1 MKTFSDLYVF
11 LQNHD
16 ETNIKNWLSEPWKGK
31 DKQESLL
38 RIFAGLGLIDKLG
51 PYTICKGNFNKGTI
65 TPYEKIQDIFY
76 HDDFKEISL
85 NDSGDKSD
93 LHGKI
98 VTSSKKILLA
108 TTSKN
113 LNSENIGKLDLRD
126 IDSIHKNIY
135 SDYELHMCLCVRD
148 KNKTLQMI
156 ERSEESSQDL
166 KNLLTKDSTI
176 ILDWDDL
183 NSGYLNFKKIY
194 NNLKLQ
200 DIFDSQ
206 KSPIVMKM
214 HQQYS
219 VSKTM
224 KLKESGEKE
233 ILWGHIQ
240 RSGKSYIIGG
250 CIIEDSSRKEKCNY
264 LVVTTAPKETIQQ
277 YLTVF
282 DCLQLKDFNVIGL
295 DGKNKN
301 PKLSSKN
308 IIVCSKQF
316 LQGKIGE
323 KNKSIPWLKKIVF
336 DIRFLDESHNGGTT
350 ELADRTLKYYG
361 NDSFTIQIT
370 ATYSKPVNSYKI
382 EKKNW
387 VLWDLEDIQL
397 CKSINSEGKRE
408 RLIEKHPELE
418 RFLNENTDQ
427 QIIKEYSKYPE
438 LYVLTRELN
447 EEIVDEILEN
457 TKDNPYGWSTE
468 SCFLLEEEIVTEGG
482 KKSKKILEKFQNEKE
497 NLKIWYEIFGKFKF
511 LNIPD
516 EKYPDEK
523 IFKQKIKE
531 ISQTSKASCDIF
543 NDIGEPTV
551 VMAFLPT
558 NNIKEISNATKK
570 LLEDNNVIPDFE
582 IVCINSKTGKDPKT
596 VIDKELVKLKD
607 KELVKIK
614 EKKKNHLLVLS
625 GRQCSLGVTIKNCDV
640 VLLLN
645 NNTSFDLI
653 YQMMFRCMSE
663 RKNKKAG
670 FVIDLNIQRTIQNV
684 IVEYASILNPKLH
697 LKDAINYLLK
707 ERIINLNANQWMYS
721 LGKSQKT
728 FENFCKLVY
737 DIYSSNSES
746 VLKHLLNRLKN
757 KEIELNKEDQKFI
770 NDFYTGGSGKSLIVK
785 EDKKEIKKG
794 KEKKK
799 LDEDC
804 MIIIESSSDED
815 EDEELTKRVNFTE
828 IINFLT
834 PLICILTIKNK
845 EIFLDKMYL
854 SIEKDENLHHI
865 LIEQTKIWW
874 GKVVEEKT
882 IKNIITLYTKY
893 MEDDKEAENII
904 RTIKEIFIKNK
915 DNIKGLSKSIDQY
928 LIPQEIEKKS
938 NAEVSTPY
946 ELRQEM
952 LDKIPK
958 DFWKTPKKVFEPCA
972 GKGGFV
978 IDIIERFMIGLKD
991 SIPDKEERYKTI
1003 VEECLYFSDIN
1014 PTNIFICKLLVD
1026 IDNKFKLNYN
1036 EGNTLEL
1043 DIKEKWNLNG
1053 FDGVIGN
1060 PPYND
1065 NSGNKGK
1072 GHTLWT
1078 VFIEISLK
1086 KWINKGGYLLYVNP
1100 SLWRQ
1105 ADHPLQT
1112 TMKQYQIEYLEIHDE
1127 ADGVKIFNCNTRYDW
1142 YLINKV
1148 PYYKNSEIKTQ
1159 IGEIVFKDLSKM
1171 NFIPNYNYDFIDKL
1185 TSSNDKIDML
1195 YSRSAYAS
1203 DKKWTKKIK
1212 DNEYKYP
1219 VVYSVNRKHQAK
1231 FLWSNINTK
1240 EGHYNKSKVIFGSG
1254 ATGFIIDEKGDYA
1267 CCEFCTGIID
1277 KIENLEKIKNV
1288 LDSLKFK
1295 NEVIKAT
1302 SVSKAE
1308 INRKI
1313 LKYFKKDFWKEF
1325 I

>member
-1 MKTFSDLYVF
+1 MKTFLDLYKF
-11 LQNHD
+11 LQQYE

-65 TPYEKIQDIFY
+65 TPYEKIHDIFY

-126 IDSIHKNIY
+126 LDSIHKNIY

-166 KNLLTKDSTI
+166 KNLLIKDSTI

-250 CIIEDSSRKEKCNY
+250 CIIEDSSLKEKSNY

-323 KNKSIPWLKKIVF
+323 KNKSIPWLKKIIF

-387 VLWDLEDIQL
+387 VLWDLEDIHL
-397 CKSINSEGKRE
+397 CKNIDSEGKRE
-408 RLIEKHPELE
+408 RLIEKHPELG

-427 QIIKEYSKYPE
+427 QIINEYCKYPE

-447 EEIVDEILEN
+447 EEIVDKILEN

-482 KKSKKILEKFQNEKE
+482 KKLKKILEKFQNEKE

-516 EKYPDEK
+516 DEYPDNK
-523 IFKQKIKE
+523 VFKQKIKE
-531 ISQTSKASCDIF
+531 ISKTSEASCNIF
-543 NDIGEPTV
+543 NNIGEPTV
-551 VMAFLPT
+551 VMAFLPS

-596 VIDKELVKLKD
+596 VIDEELVKLK
-607 KELVKIK
+607 ES
-614 EKKKNHLLVLS
+614 KKNHLLVLS

-663 RKNKKAG
+663 RKNKKTG

-728 FENFCKLVY
+728 FEKFCKLVY
-737 DIYSSNSES
+737 DIYSSNSNCFKTS
-746 VLKHLLNRLKN
+746 F
-757 KEIELNKEDQKFI
+757 DSF
-770 NDFYTGGSGKSLIVK
+770 
-785 EDKKEIKKG
+785 
-794 KEKKK
+794 EK
-799 LDEDC
+799 
-804 MIIIESSSDED
+804 
-815 EDEELTKRVNFTE
+815 
-828 IINFLT
+828 
-834 PLICILTIKNK
+834 
-845 EIFLDKMYL
+845 
-854 SIEKDENLHHI
+854 
-865 LIEQTKIWW
+865 
-874 GKVVEEKT
+874 
-882 IKNIITLYTKY
+882 
-893 MEDDKEAENII
+893 
-904 RTIKEIFIKNK
+904 
-915 DNIKGLSKSIDQY
+915 
-928 LIPQEIEKKS
+928 
-938 NAEVSTPY
+938 
-946 ELRQEM
+946 
-952 LDKIPK
+952 
-958 DFWKTPKKVFEPCA
+958 
-972 GKGGFV
+972 
-978 IDIIERFMIGLKD
+978 
-991 SIPDKEERYKTI
+991 
-1003 VEECLYFSDIN
+1003 
-1014 PTNIFICKLLVD
+1014 
-1026 IDNKFKLNYN
+1026 
-1036 EGNTLEL
+1036 
-1043 DIKEKWNLNG
+1043 
-1053 FDGVIGN
+1053 
-1060 PPYND
+1060 
-1065 NSGNKGK
+1065 
-1072 GHTLWT
+1072 
-1078 VFIEISLK
+1078 
-1086 KWINKGGYLLYVNP
+1086 
-1100 SLWRQ
+1100 
-1105 ADHPLQT
+1105 
-1112 TMKQYQIEYLEIHDE
+1112 
-1127 ADGVKIFNCNTRYDW
+1127 
-1142 YLINKV
+1142 
-1148 PYYKNSEIKTQ
+1148 
-1159 IGEIVFKDLSKM
+1159 
-1171 NFIPNYNYDFIDKL
+1171 
-1185 TSSNDKIDML
+1185 
-1195 YSRSAYAS
+1195 
-1203 DKKWTKKIK
+1203 
-1212 DNEYKYP
+1212 
-1219 VVYSVNRKHQAK
+1219 
-1231 FLWSNINTK
+1231 
-1240 EGHYNKSKVIFGSG
+1240 
-1254 ATGFIIDEKGDYA
+1254 
-1267 CCEFCTGIID
+1267 
-1277 KIENLEKIKNV
+1277 
-1288 LDSLKFK
+1288 
-1295 NEVIKAT
+1295 
-1302 SVSKAE
+1302 
-1308 INRKI
+1308 
-1313 LKYFKKDFWKEF
+1313 
-1325 I
+1325 

>member
-135 SDYELHMCLCVRD
+135 SDYELHMCLCIRD

-156 ERSEESSQDL
+156 ERSEESSHDL

-219 VSKTM
+219 VSKTI

-250 CIIEDSSRKEKCNY
+250 CIIEDSLQKEKCNY

-427 QIIKEYSKYPE
+427 QIINEYSKYPE

-516 EKYPDEK
+516 DEYPDEK

-570 LLEDNNVIPDFE
+570 LLEDNKVIPDFE
-582 IVCINSKTGKDPKT
+582 IVCINSKSGKDPKT
-596 VIDKELVKLKD
+596 VIDEELVKLK
-607 KELVKIK
+607 KN
-614 EKKKNHLLVLS
+614 KKNHLLVLS

-697 LKDAINYLLK
+697 LKVAINYLLK

-770 NDFYTGGSGKSLIVK
+770 NDFYTGRSGKSLIVK
-785 EDKKEIKKG
+785 ENKKEIKKG

-799 LDEDC
+799 LDEEC

-815 EDEELTKRVNFTE
+815 EDEESTKKINFTE

-845 EIFLDKMYL
+845 ETFLDKMYL

-865 LIEQTKIWW
+865 LVEQTKIWW

-893 MEDDKEAENII
+893 MEEDKESENII

-915 DNIKGLSKSIDQY
+915 DNIKGLSKSIDKY

-1026 IDNKFKLNYN
+1026 IDDKYKLNYN

-1043 DIKEKWNLNG
+1043 DIKGKWNLNG
-1053 FDGVIGN
+1053 FDGIIGN
-1060 PPYND
+1060 PPYNS
-1065 NSGNKGK
+1065 SGDTGTGNTIWQDFTKVSLNK
-1072 GHTLWT
+1072 L
-1078 VFIEISLK
+1078 LK
-1086 KWINKGGYLLYVNP
+1086 NKGYLLYVHP
-1100 SLWRQ
+1100 PGWRKPNTERGKFYGLYKLMTQ
-1105 ADHPLQT
+1105 ENQ
-1112 TMKQYQIEYLEIHDE
+1112 MIYLSIHGIK
-1127 ADGVKIFNCNTRYDW
+1127 DGLKTFNCGTRYDW
-1142 YLINKV
+1142 YIIQRTSKYTTTIVNDEKNNEIIIDTNK
-1148 PYYKNSEIKTQ
+1148 
-1159 IGEIVFKDLSKM
+1159 FDWL
-1171 NFIPNYNYDFIDKL
+1171 PNYNIDTIQNILAKENEEKCNIIYDR
-1185 TSSNDKIDML
+1185 TS
-1195 YSRSAYAS
+1195 YGA
-1203 DKKWTKKIK
+1203 DKKDRVSKIK
-1212 DNEYKYP
+1212 TDEFKYP
-1219 VVYSVNRKHQAK
+1219 CVHSTPKSGIRYMYSKVNDR
-1231 FLWSNINTK
+1231 
-1240 EGHYNKSKVIFGSG
+1240 GHFGVSKVIFGDSG
-1254 ATGFIIDEKGDYA
+1254 INQPIIDINGSYGMTQHA
-1267 CCEFCTGIID
+1267 MGI
-1277 KIENLEKIKNV
+1277 EV
-1288 LDSLKFK
+1288 V
-1295 NEVIKAT
+1295 NESEAT
-1302 SVSKAE
+1302 QLSKALTSE
-1308 INRKI
+1308 KMKI
-1313 LKYFKKDFWKEF
+1313 LIDSCLFSSYAIDWNIFKDLKKDFWKQF

>member
-1 MKTFSDLYVF
+1 MKTFSDLYIF

-135 SDYELHMCLCVRD
+135 SDYELHMCLCIRD

-200 DIFDSQ
+200 KIFDSQ

-250 CIIEDSSRKEKCNY
+250 CIIEDSSQKEKCNY

-316 LQGKIGE
+316 LQGKIGKIGE

-447 EEIVDEILEN
+447 EEIVDQILEN
-457 TKDNPYGWSTE
+457 TKGNPYGWSTE

-516 EKYPDEK
+516 DEYPDEK
-523 IFKQKIKE
+523 VFKQKIKE

-582 IVCINSKTGKDPKT
+582 IVCINSKSGKDPKT
-596 VIDKELVKLKD
+596 VIDEELVKLK
-607 KELVKIK
+607 EN
-614 EKKKNHLLVLS
+614 KKNHLLVLS

-697 LKDAINYLLK
+697 LKVAINYLLK

-770 NDFYTGGSGKSLIVK
+770 NDFYTGRSGKSLIVK
-785 EDKKEIKKG
+785 ENKKEIKKG

-799 LDEDC
+799 LDEEC

-815 EDEELTKRVNFTE
+815 EDEESTKKINFTE

-845 EIFLDKMYL
+845 ETFLDKMYL

-865 LIEQTKIWW
+865 LVEQTKIWW

-893 MEDDKEAENII
+893 MEEDKESENII

-915 DNIKGLSKSIDQY
+915 DNIKGLSKSIDKY

-1026 IDNKFKLNYN
+1026 IDNKYKLNYN
-1036 EGNTLEL
+1036 EGNTLDL
-1043 DIKEKWNLNG
+1043 DIEENWNLKG

-1065 NSGNKGK
+1065 SSSNKGA
-1072 GHTLWT
+1072 GHKIWDKFMLHS
-1078 VFIEISLK
+1078 IK
-1086 KWINKGGYLLYVNP
+1086 KWVKKNGYLVYVHP
-1100 SLWRQ
+1100 PLWRQ
-1105 ADHPLQT
+1105 PKNKLYELV
-1112 TMKQYQIEYLEIHDE
+1112 KKNNLLYLEIHNE
-1127 ADGVKIFNCNTRYDW
+1127 KDGNKTFKCSTRYDW
-1142 YLINKV
+1142 YLLEKTDYQMKTIVLDENGLENTINL
-1148 PYYKNSEIKTQ
+1148 NEW
-1159 IGEIVFKDLSKM
+1159 D
-1171 NFIPNYNYDFIDKL
+1171 FIPNGYMEKIKKL
-1185 TSSNDKIDML
+1185 TEGFEKHHIISDRSN
-1195 YSRSAYAS
+1195 YGA
-1203 DKKWTKKIK
+1203 DKKWISRVKENKFKHPVIYSLYKDGSTQLRYSEKI
-1212 DNEYKYP
+1212 DNGHFGISKIIFTPNLGLNYLVDSEGKYGLTQW
-1219 VVYSVNRKHQAK
+1219 VMA
-1231 FLWSNINTK
+1231 I
-1240 EGHYNKSKVIFGSG
+1240 
-1254 ATGFIIDEKGDYA
+1254 
-1267 CCEFCTGIID
+1267 CD
-1277 KIENLEKIKNV
+1277 KPENLEKITNI
-1288 LDSLKFK
+1288 FK
-1295 NEVIKAT
+1295 NQEFK
-1302 SVSKAE
+1302 
-1308 INRKI
+1308 NI
-1313 LKYFKKDFWKEF
+1313 LKSIKFGMYYNSNIVKMFRKDFWKEF